1 MPIPSQTKGWVAMQP
16 SSESRG
22 TAQVMEC
29 GYASTRRAQCTVCAK
44 PIALKALQLGVEVDD
59 PDWGKV
65 TRWSHPAC
73 TKLASVVD
81 LQADLQGFDEL
92 DPADQ
97 ETLRSLA
104 KASAPRPKESVSI
117 DRRAIPSLALDSQ
130 FSGDALESLKQLGV
144 EIYTEGD
151 LERGIIEQ
159 AQDQLAEKGRPQE
172 RAASAASTVSAASA
186 ATLASVAS
194 AEGGGSSS
202 AAAKP
207 AQNSASSGGA
217 ELELA
222 PAVPST
228 QHEGARGSGSGSSS
242 AGSGGVA
249 PRAAAPKRK
258 APSPSTVDGGA
269 APAPAAAAAAA
280 ATAPAAPATA
290 ATVRAPKA
298 RRAHECDGD
307 EALARVLSSQR
318 SERVSVAR
326 QRVHKPWEGAD
337 SNSDGGAEEEGE
349 GEEVKHEVARVVKE
363 RQRGGRLEYRVKWSM
378 GDATWEPLEHV
389 EGLEALAE
397 YRARKA
403 AAGGSE
409 HRAGKAASV
418 RPAGDAPRRGGA
430 GSDDEEWHAEE
441 EEYEDEDEVEE
452 EEDDE
457 LEEELEDEELEE
469 LEEGE
474 LEEGE
479 LRQPRGGAAAG
490 SSRGEASGGG
500 RWGRGG
506 GKRRRQGTAE
516 VSPYGESDEELEDE
530 LLDDGLRMPGR
541 LWKHLFTHQRT
552 CIEWLWE
559 LHRQE
564 AGGVVG
570 DEMGL
575 GKTLQVVGIWA
586 ALQHSGRAGPCIVVS
601 PATVM
606 RQWVRELRR
615 WAPEIETQLLHNST
629 GASDPA
635 TRAKLVRD
643 VVRTGEGGA
652 CAVLVT
658 SYEAVRQHAG
668 LLLQQRWQYV
678 VLDEGHKIRNP
689 DAAIT
694 QVCKRFNTGH
704 RLILTGS
711 PIQNKLTELWSL
723 FDFVFPGK
731 LGTLPTFH
739 EQFGLPIAAGTYA
752 NASRFKVQAAYQCSL
767 VLRSLIRPHL
777 LRRLKAD
784 VDIELPDKTEQVRR
798 PDERE
803 A

>member
-1 MPIPSQTKGWVAMQP
+1 
-16 SSESRG
+16 
-22 TAQVMEC
+22 MEC

-59 PDWGKV
+59 PEWGKV

-73 TKLASVVD
+73 TKLASVAAD
-81 LQADLQGFDEL
+81 LQADLQGFGEL

-186 ATLASVAS
+186 ATVASAAS

-207 AQNSASSGGA
+207 AQSSASSGGT
-217 ELELA
+217 EPELA
-222 PAVPST
+222 PAMPST
-228 QHEGARGSGSGSSS
+228 QHEGASGSGSGSSS
-242 AGSGGVA
+242 VSSGGVA
-249 PRAAAPKRK
+249 PRAAAAKRK

-269 APAPAAAAAAA
+269 APALATAAATTAAAAA
-280 ATAPAAPATA
+280 
-290 ATVRAPKA
+290 VRAPKA
-298 RRAHECDGD
+298 RRTQECDGD

-337 SNSDGGAEEEGE
+337 SEDDDGAAEEGE
-349 GEEVKHEVARVVKE
+349 GEEVKHEVARVIKE

-378 GDATWEPLEHV
+378 GDMTWEPLEHV

-403 AAGGSE
+403 AGGDE
-409 HRAGKAASV
+409 PRAGKAASAAR
-418 RPAGDAPRRGGA
+418 RPAGDAPRGGA

-441 EEYEDEDEVEE
+441 DQYEDEDEGEE
-452 EEDDE
+452 EEEDE
-457 LEEELEDEELEE
+457 LEEELEDEQLEE

-479 LRQPRGGAAAG
+479 LRQPRGAAAAG
-490 SSRGEASGGG
+490 ASHGDGGPSGDRGK
-500 RWGRGG
+500 RGG
-506 GKRRRQGTAE
+506 GKRRRQSTAE
-516 VSPYGESDEELEDE
+516 VSPYGESDDELEDKV
-530 LLDDGLRMPGR
+530 LDDGLRMPGR
-541 LWKHLFTHQRT
+541 LWKHLFTHQQT

-586 ALQHSGRAGPCIVVS
+586 ALHHSGRAGPCIVVS

-635 TRAKLVRD
+635 SRSAIVRG
-643 VVRTGEGGA
+643 VVRAGESGA

-668 LLLQQRWQYV
+668 LLLQQQWQYV

-704 RLILTGS
+704 RLILSGS

-731 LGTLPTFH
+731 LGTLPTFQ

-784 VDIELPDKTEQVRR
+784 VDIELPDKTEQVRMCQLT
-798 PDERE
+798 PPEQRE
-803 A
+803 ASPWPKP

>member
-1 MPIPSQTKGWVAMQP
+1 MPFV
-16 SSESRG
+16 
-22 TAQVMEC
+22 
-29 GYASTRRAQCTVCAK
+29 
-44 PIALKALQLGVEVDD
+44 
-59 PDWGKV
+59 
-65 TRWSHPAC
+65 
-73 TKLASVVD
+73 
-81 LQADLQGFDEL
+81 
-92 DPADQ
+92 
-97 ETLRSLA
+97 LRSLSVPCTEPRSSDVDVVDA
-104 KASAPRPKESVSI
+104 PSVFPRPRRPSPDAPRVGPPGASSPADGRRRGATVFRVDGDFNFIRAVFTGEKNDDEDENEGAADGGDDVLE
-117 DRRAIPSLALDSQ
+117 DRFFSLAGMEEFVAEDEALIAQGPSPQNSDSDEDSEEEDASDGEWAGSDDEEYGRTARYGD
-130 FSGDALESLKQLGV
+130 FFEKHEAKRIPKMDARHKEAVDALEANHVIEPDQRPWELRGEVKASDRPRNSLLGLDATWDGHKRDPPPLDADFGLKIEEV
-144 EIYTEGD
+144 IKD
-151 LERGIIEQ
+151 RVLESNFDDVVPQDIVEQ
-159 AQDQLAEKGRPQE
+159 AYAE
-172 RAASAASTVSAASA
+172 
-186 ATLASVAS
+186 
-194 AEGGGSSS
+194 
-202 AAAKP
+202 
-207 AQNSASSGGA
+207 
-217 ELELA
+217 
-222 PAVPST
+222 
-228 QHEGARGSGSGSSS
+228 
-242 AGSGGVA
+242 
-249 PRAAAPKRK
+249 RK
-258 APSPSTVDGGA
+258 QRHTEEDDDGA
-269 APAPAAAAAAA
+269 A
-280 ATAPAAPATA
+280 
-290 ATVRAPKA
+290 
-298 RRAHECDGD
+298 
-307 EALARVLSSQR
+307 
-318 SERVSVAR
+318 
-326 QRVHKPWEGAD
+326 
-337 SNSDGGAEEEGE
+337 EEGE

-378 GDATWEPLEHV
+378 GDSTWEPLEHV

-403 AAGGSE
+403 AGGDE
-409 HRAGKAASV
+409 PRAGKAASAAR
-418 RPAGDAPRRGGA
+418 RPAGDAPRGGA
-430 GSDDEEWHAEE
+430 GSDDEEWHAEDDQ
-441 EEYEDEDEVEE
+441 YEDENEGEE
-452 EEDDE
+452 EEEDE
-457 LEEELEDEELEE
+457 LEEELEHEQLEE

-479 LRQPRGGAAAG
+479 LRQPRGAAAAG
-490 SSRGEASGGG
+490 ASHGDGGPSGDRGK
-500 RWGRGG
+500 RGG
-506 GKRRRQGTAE
+506 GKRRRQSTAE
-516 VSPYGESDEELEDE
+516 VSPYGESDDELEDKV
-530 LLDDGLRMPGR
+530 LDDGLRMPGR
-541 LWKHLFTHQRT
+541 LWKHLFTHQQT

-586 ALQHSGRAGPCIVVS
+586 ALHHSGRGGPCIVVS

-635 TRAKLVRD
+635 TRSKLVRG
-643 VVRTGEGGA
+643 VVRAGEGGA

-658 SYEAVRQHAG
+658 SYEAVRQQAG
-668 LLLQQRWQYV
+668 LLLQQQWQYV

-704 RLILTGS
+704 RLILSGS

-731 LGTLPTFH
+731 LGTLPTFQ

-784 VDIELPDKTEQVRR
+784 VDIELPDKTEQVRMCQLT
-798 PDERE
+798 PPEQRE

>member
-1 MPIPSQTKGWVAMQP
+1 
-16 SSESRG
+16 
-22 TAQVMEC
+22 MEC

-44 PIALKALQLGVEVDD
+44 PIALKSLQLGVEVDD

-73 TKLASVVD
+73 TKLTSIAD
-81 LQADLQGFDEL
+81 LQADLQGFGEL

-97 ETLRSLA
+97 ETLRSLV

-186 ATLASVAS
+186 ATVASAAS
-194 AEGGGSSS
+194 AEGGSSSS

-207 AQNSASSGGA
+207 AQSSASSGGT
-217 ELELA
+217 EPELA
-222 PAVPST
+222 PAMPST
-228 QHEGARGSGSGSSS
+228 QHEAARGSGSGSS
-242 AGSGGVA
+242 AVGSGGGA
-249 PRAAAPKRK
+249 PRAAAAKRK

-269 APAPAAAAAAA
+269 APAPATAAPATAAAAAA
-280 ATAPAAPATA
+280 AAA

-298 RRAHECDGD
+298 RRTQDCDGD

-337 SNSDGGAEEEGE
+337 SESDDGAAEEGE

-378 GDATWEPLEHV
+378 GDSTWEPLEHV

-403 AAGGSE
+403 SGDGE
-409 HRAGKAASV
+409 HRPGKAAGA

-441 EEYEDEDEVEE
+441 DQYEDEDEDEGE
-452 EEDDE
+452 EEDEGE
-457 LEEELEDEELEE
+457 LEEELEDDELEE

-479 LRQPRGGAAAG
+479 LRQPRGGAAAAA
-490 SSRGEASGGG
+490 SRGDGGASGGRG
-500 RWGRGG
+500 RRGG
-506 GKRRRQGTAE
+506 GKRRRQSTAE
-516 VSPYGESDEELEDE
+516 TSPYGESDEELEDE

-586 ALQHSGRAGPCIVVS
+586 ALHHSGRGGPCIVVS

-635 TRAKLVRD
+635 TRSKLVRG
-643 VVRTGEGGA
+643 VVRAGEGGA

-658 SYEAVRQHAG
+658 SYEAVRQQAG
-668 LLLQQRWQYV
+668 LLLQQQWQYV

-704 RLILTGS
+704 RLILSGS

-731 LGTLPTFH
+731 LGTLPTFQ

-784 VDIELPDKTEQVRR
+784 VDIALPDKTEQVRR
-798 PDERE
+798 E